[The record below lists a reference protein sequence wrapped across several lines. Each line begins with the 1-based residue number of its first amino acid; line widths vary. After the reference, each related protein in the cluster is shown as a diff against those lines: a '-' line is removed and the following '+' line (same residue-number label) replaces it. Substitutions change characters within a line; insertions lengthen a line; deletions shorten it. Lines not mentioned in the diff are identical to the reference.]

1 MKNRLLMPIGLIL
14 LVMLGACGAAS
25 AADKVK
31 VVASFSILGDMV
43 KQVGGDRVDVATLV
57 GPDGDAHVFSPTPAD
72 AKTLA
77 NAQIFF
83 VNGLGFEGWMERL
96 EKSSG
101 FNGKVVVAS
110 TGVKPR
116 NMIEEEGHHD
126 GEAADNDHDEHAKG
140 EEHERDEAEE
150 VTDPHAWQDLE
161 NGKLYVANIRD
172 RLIAADPEGKAVYEA
187 NAAKYLDEIAKEEA
201 SVKQALGALP
211 QARRKIIT
219 SHDAF
224 GYFGAAYGLELI
236 APEGVSTESEASAQ
250 DVARIIRQIKEEHI
264 PAVFIENI
272 TDHRLLDQIARE
284 TGAKIGGTLYSD
296 ALSGPDGQAPT
307 YLDMFRHN
315 VSALTAALSS

>member
-1 MKNRLLMPIGLIL
+1 MALAVLLGIASG
-14 LVMLGACGAAS
+14 AS

-31 VVASFSILGDMV
+31 AVASFSILGDMV
-43 KQVGGDRVDVATLV
+43 KQVGGDRVDVVTLV

-77 NAQIFF
+77 SAQIFF
-83 VNGLGFEGWMERL
+83 VNGLGFEGWMDRL

-101 FNGKVVVAS
+101 FKGKVVVAS

-116 NMIEEEGHHD
+116 TMVEEEGSTP
-126 GEAADNDHDEHAKG
+126 ET
-140 EEHERDEAEE
+140 

-172 RLIAADPEGKAVYEA
+172 GLIVADPEGKSVYEA
-187 NAAKYLDEIAKEEA
+187 NAAKYLEAIAGEE
-201 SVKQALGALP
+201 SGVKQAISALP
-211 QARRKIIT
+211 EARRRIIT

-224 GYFGAAYGLELI
+224 GYFGAAYGLEII

-250 DVARIIRQIKEEHI
+250 DVAKIIRQIKEEKI

-296 ALSGPDGQAPT
+296 ALSGPDGPAPT
-307 YLDMFRHN
+307 YLDMFKHN
-315 VSALTAALSS
+315 VGALSSALSS